1 MTETRSCDVLVI
13 GAGAGGMVSALRAH
27 DLGLDA
33 LLIEKADRYGG
44 TSAVSGG
51 GIWIPNNPAIAATDS
66 REQALEYLSVST
78 KGKVPAAKLAAY
90 VDAAPRLVE
99 HLTDWGVGYF
109 SVRGYADYM
118 PWLPG
123 ALQSGGR
130 TMMPLPF
137 DARALGD
144 ELFHQRE
151 PHPTHKVLG
160 RMQIDLAEMAPLIR
174 RTGAWWW
181 TAAKL
186 FLRYWSDLPFRFRS
200 GRDRRLTTGNA
211 LVGGLRRAMMERNVP
226 LLRDTRLLNFIEEEG
241 RIVGA
246 RVSNRGNEYDIRA
259 AKGVIVATGG
269 FEKNQTLRD
278 RHLPLGTPID
288 FSLTPGQ
295 NNTGD
300 GLTAGEAVGADSEF
314 LEQAWWV
321 PSMRV
326 PAPGFSNADMRA
338 GLFMERGYPHSLCV
352 NRNGKR
358 FVNEA
363 ISYNDF
369 GAAMIADQQATGANA
384 PCWMIFDATARWR
397 YPIGVLMPPVIMP
410 DWRVPAEWWDNAVF
424 KGDTLDALAAKIG
437 VDSEALNATVTR
449 FNGFAAI
456 GKDADFQR
464 GENAYDLVFGDP
476 RTGPN
481 PTLGAIEK
489 GPFYAIPVDLGDIG
503 TKGGLR
509 VDENAAVL
517 RADGSP
523 IEGLYATGNVTG
535 AVTYDSYPGAG
546 GTLGPAMA
554 FGMVAAEHIAQ
565 RTGNSTE
572 LRDAA

>member
-99 HLTDWGVGYF
+99 QLTDWGVGYF
-109 SVRGYADYM
+109 SVPGYADYM

-174 RTGAWWW
+174 RMGAWWW

-269 FEKNQTLRD
+269 VREEPDAAR
-278 RHLPLGTPID
+278 
-288 FSLTPGQ
+288 
-295 NNTGD
+295 
-300 GLTAGEAVGADSEF
+300 
-314 LEQAWWV
+314 
-321 PSMRV
+321 
-326 PAPGFSNADMRA
+326 PAPAARHADR
-338 GLFMERGYPHSLCV
+338 LQPDSWPEQH
-352 NRNGKR
+352 
-358 FVNEA
+358 
-363 ISYNDF
+363 
-369 GAAMIADQQATGANA
+369 
-384 PCWMIFDATARWR
+384 WR
-397 YPIGVLMPPVIMP
+397 RTDCRRSGGRRQ
-410 DWRVPAEWWDNAVF
+410 RV
-424 KGDTLDALAAKIG
+424 
-437 VDSEALNATVTR
+437 
-449 FNGFAAI
+449 
-456 GKDADFQR
+456 
-464 GENAYDLVFGDP
+464 
-476 RTGPN
+476 
-481 PTLGAIEK
+481 
-489 GPFYAIPVDLGDIG
+489 
-503 TKGGLR
+503 
-509 VDENAAVL
+509 
-517 RADGSP
+517 
-523 IEGLYATGNVTG
+523 
-535 AVTYDSYPGAG
+535 PGAG
-546 GTLGPAMA
+546 VVGTVYACPRPRLQQCRHARRPVHGTRLSSLP
-554 FGMVAAEHIAQ
+554 VRQPQ
-565 RTGNSTE
+565 RQA
-572 LRDAA
+572 LRQRSDLL